1 MDDRALEVAQDRFD
15 PGSIRAFLGSNG
27 ELDFA
32 CCGGLPLGA
41 FGVQIVAAYDRNRPQ
56 SQFGSRIDSLDVRGQ
71 QVSFLECHERG
82 QDDDETR
89 GVVLDR
95 RMDPFACFGQD
106 RRPWI
111 GERKIRGSC
120 RADRRIGVRR
130 WVFESRVLDAS
141 LVVDVFE
148 SKATFVA
155 HEVPLGLWV
164 FPGAQ
169 PVDFVVVLIDLNAAA
184 RRATGTYAIGVL
196 EPPDP
201 FLVEE
206 VLAAKGTD
214 GAQVDDVAGEFVVA
228 GGLWKDIDFFVRSP
242 SDDLEFGRSADF
254 SCEAN
259 AAGAHDTAVGKQSD
273 LFSDVVLVLTLDFR
287 LIESA
292 VGLAILVGVILQVAL
307 AGLIADRAIEWMI

>member
-1 MDDRALEVAQDRFD
+1 
-15 PGSIRAFLGSNG
+15 
-27 ELDFA
+27 
-32 CCGGLPLGA
+32 
-41 FGVQIVAAYDRNRPQ
+41 
-56 SQFGSRIDSLDVRGQ
+56 
-71 QVSFLECHERG
+71 
-82 QDDDETR
+82 
-89 GVVLDR
+89 
-95 RMDPFACFGQD
+95 MDPFASFGQD
-106 RRPWI
+106 RWPWV
-111 GERKIRGSC
+111 GERQIRGSG

-130 WVFESRVLDAS
+130 WVFESRVLDAP
-141 LVVDVFE
+141 LVLDVFE
-148 SKATFVA
+148 SKASFVA
-155 HEVPLGLWV
+155 HEVPLGLWI
-164 FPGAQ
+164 FPGSQ

-184 RRATGTYAIGVL
+184 RRATRTYAIGVL

-201 FLVEE
+201 FLVKE

-228 GGLWKDIDFFVRSP
+228 GGLWKDIDFLVRSP

-292 VGLAILVGVILQVAL
+292 VGLAVLVGVILQVAL
-307 AGLIADRAIEWMI
+307 TGLIADRAIEWMIQKQQFEGHLLGGLHFGRIGPDDGPFFDRRLATRYEFGAHGDGPVGFGLADFDQAHAA